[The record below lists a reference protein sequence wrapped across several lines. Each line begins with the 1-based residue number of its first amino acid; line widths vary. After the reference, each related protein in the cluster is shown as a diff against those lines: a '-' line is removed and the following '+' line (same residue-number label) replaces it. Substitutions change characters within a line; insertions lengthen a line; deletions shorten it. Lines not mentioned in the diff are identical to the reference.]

1 MKKRIVKY
9 IFFISVFVI
18 VTILINCN
26 NMSMASD
33 SFSQSIKNNLQK
45 NKEIEREMQNKQE
58 DNKDDSASLGGI
70 LANGNAFIKS
80 GENGKTIFNEDEAK
94 KRSK

>member
-33 SFSQSIKNNLQK
+33 SFGQFKNDLQK
-45 NKEIEREMQNKQE
+45 SKEIEREMRNKQE